1 MITTTT
7 KPHLG
12 FIGLGKMGGPIA
24 ERLIRHGSPVTVY
37 DIDARALDAAVKAG
51 GRPAGSPR
59 AVASEAQIVFTC
71 LPALE
76 IVREVALGAQ
86 GVCHGNAVEIL
97 VECSTTGP
105 EFATNLGVEL
115 AKHDI
120 TLLDSPVSGGVK
132 RAREGMLSL
141 IMSGNRAAYARVAP
155 VVEPCG
161 RTYYMGEKPGLAQMM
176 KLVNNLLSQIGTA
189 ATYEAFVLG
198 AKAGLDPDAMV
209 EVINNSTGMN
219 NCTLY
224 KMPNSVLP
232 RTFDYGSNMEIT
244 YKDITLCMKEADRLG
259 VTMLM
264 GNMARQLWGYGVNHG
279 GAKRDSST
287 LITYLEDWAGVKVVG
302 AAGRDRS

>member
-1 MITTTT
+1 MSTT

-24 ERLIRHGSPVTVY
+24 QCLIRHGGPVTVY
-37 DIDARALDAAVKAG
+37 DVDARALDAAVKTG
-51 GRPAGSPR
+51 GRAAGSPR
-59 AVASEAQIVFTC
+59 EVASAAQIVFTC

-76 IVREVALGAQ
+76 IVREVALGAD
-86 GVCHGNAVEIL
+86 GICHGSAVEIM
-97 VECSTTGP
+97 VDCSTTGP

-115 AKHDI
+115 ATHDI
-120 TLLDSPVSGGVK
+120 TLLDSPVSGGIK
-132 RAREGMLSL
+132 RAREGKLAL
-141 IMSGNRAAYARVAP
+141 IMSGNRAAFDRVAP
-155 VVEPCG
+155 VIEPCG
-161 RTYYMGEKPGLAQMM
+161 RPYYMGEKPGLAQMM

-209 EVINNSTGMN
+209 EVINDGTGMN

-224 KMPNSVLP
+224 KMPTSVLP

-259 VTMLM
+259 VTMLL
-264 GNMARQLWGYGVNHG
+264 GNMARQLWSYGVNHG

-287 LITYLEDWAGVKVVG
+287 LITYLEEWAGDKVVG
-302 AAGRDRS
+302 KAGRGRA

>member
-1 MITTTT
+1 MSATTV

-24 ERLIRHGSPVTVY
+24 RQLIQHGHLVTVY
-37 DIDARALDAAVKAG
+37 DIDSRAMDIVVNAG
-51 GRPAGSPR
+51 GRFATSPK

-71 LPALE
+71 LPSIE
-76 IVREVALGAQ
+76 IVREVALGTE
-86 GVCHGNAVEIL
+86 GVCWGNAVEIL
-97 VECSTTGP
+97 VDCSTTGP
-105 EFATNLGVEL
+105 EFASNLCADL

-120 TLLDSPVSGGVK
+120 AMLDSPVSGGVH
-132 RAREGMLSL
+132 RAREGRLSL
-141 IMSGNRAAYARVAP
+141 IMSGNRAVFTRVAP

-161 RTYYMGEKPGLAQMM
+161 RAYYMGEQPGLGQMM
-176 KLVNNLLSQIGTA
+176 KLINNLLSQIGTA

-198 AKAGLDPDAMV
+198 AKAGLDPDAML
-209 EVINNSTGMN
+209 EVINNSTGVN
-219 NCTLY
+219 NCTLK

-232 RTFDYGSNMEIT
+232 RTFDYGGSMEIT

-287 LITYLEDWAGVKVVG
+287 LITYLEEWAGVKVVG
-302 AAGRDRS
+302 AAGRSRT